1 MKKTIPPLLVL
12 FAFLL
17 AACGGA
23 PPTPV
28 GEAPAE
34 NAATEAE
41 EAPST
46 SEDSSAEEP
55 AQSVDSSDLDPACL
69 GKDAAFAPF
78 ADELNIYCD
87 DVYMYIEADNLADHE
102 MMVGITAWNQQVPI
116 PQDFHDDNAWRIPLH
131 PVMADSSTPT
141 TGQGPVAVAING
153 VMVYNPTQQDGV
165 YDESRDPYL
174 IGELDGCGGHSGRA
188 DDYHY
193 HIAPV
198 CLLDELADYAAGG
211 EPVAYAIDGF
221 PIYGFVE
228 GMDLDEC
235 RGAFDEN
242 GEYAYYASPD
252 YPYVNACFSGEV
264 DLSLQPAT
272 HPIRPPGEPI
282 QVLITA
288 LYEDADGWNHL
299 EYDYQGGTHSVNYRM
314 DADGCFEFA
323 FVDGDTVGETAT
335 YCASDDPPPPPQ
347 D

>member
-1 MKKTIPPLLVL
+1 MKKTIPHFFPLFVL
-12 FAFLL
+12 LL
-17 AACGGA
+17 AACGS
-23 PPTPV
+23 PPPD
-28 GEAPAE
+28 PA
-34 NAATEAE
+34 AASD
-41 EAPST
+41 P
-46 SEDSSAEEP
+46 EEP
-55 AQSVDSSDLDPACL
+55 APSEEEAAPAVEESEDTGPSADSGDLDPACL
-69 GKDAAFAPF
+69 GKDAALAPF
-78 ADELNIYCD
+78 ADTLTIYCD

-116 PQDFHDDNAWRIPLH
+116 PQDFHEDNAWRIPLH
-131 PVMADSSTPT
+131 SVVADSPTPT
-141 TGQGPVAVAING
+141 TGEGPVAVAING

-198 CLLDELADYAAGG
+198 CLLDELADYASGG
-211 EPVAYAIDGF
+211 LPIAYALDGY

-228 GMDLDEC
+228 GMPLDEC
-235 RGAFDEN
+235 RGALDADGN
-242 GEYAYYASPD
+242 YGYYASPD
-252 YPYVNACFSGEV
+252 YPYVNGCFSGEV
-264 DLSLQPAT
+264 DLSLQPIT
-272 HPIRPPGEPI
+272 QPIRPAGEPI

-299 EYDYQGGTHSVNYRM
+299 EYDYQGGTHAINYRM
-314 DADGCFEFA
+314 DADGCYEFE

-335 YCASDDPPPPPQ
+335 YCASDEPPPPA